1 MLSGGSPASVSV
13 TCAATTVTVHVSP
26 SVKSESGLSVQVVGP
41 DLRLY
46 ECVPELVHEIVNEEP
61 PALTGSSNVTVM
73 LVAGMETEAFVG
85 VVAVTLGG
93 VSVVN
98 DQTKF
103 AAMLSGGSPASLSLT
118 CAASTVAVQS
128 SPLPK
133 SLFGSTVH
141 TVGPPLTATVC
152 APVLAQLIVT
162 GLLVIVTAS
171 LNVMLRFV
179 FVAMPVEVSVGV
191 TAVTDGAASVVNWNE
206 YVGPMLSGGSFVSVS
221 ETAVFRMVTVH
232 SSFGTKSVSG
242 LMVLTL
248 PGFPVMTLVCEPEV
262 AQEMPAEESVTLSF
276 HVIWML
282 VFVAMPVEPSFGD
295 VAVMNGA
302 WSSENEKL

>member
-26 SVKSESGLSVQVVGP
+26 SLKSVSGLSVQVVGP
-41 DLRLY
+41 PLRLY
-46 ECVPELVHEIVNEEP
+46 ECVPDVVHEIVNEEP
-61 PALTGSSNVTVM
+61 PALTASLNVTVM
-73 LVAGMETEAFVG
+73 LVAGVETEEFVG

-141 TVGPPLTATVC
+141 TVGPPLTTTVC

-162 GLLVIVTAS
+162 ELLVIVTAS

-179 FVAMPVEVSVGV
+179 FVAMPVEGSVGV
-191 TAVTDGAASVVNWNE
+191 TAVTDGASSMGNWNE
-206 YVGPMLSGGSFVSVS
+206 KSGPGLSGGSFVSVS
-221 ETAVFRMVTVH
+221 VTFAERIVMVQV
-232 SSFGTKSVSG
+232 SPGVKSVSG
-242 LMVLTL
+242 LIVIDVPGL
-248 PGFPVMTLVCEPEV
+248 PVITLV
-262 AQEMPAEESVTLSF
+262 
-276 HVIWML
+276 
-282 VFVAMPVEPSFGD
+282 
-295 VAVMNGA
+295 
-302 WSSENEKL
+302 